1 MPSAP
6 ETENDAAGSEGNTP
20 DSDPAAEAAWE
31 QEARCETRFFHLEVL
46 SETVEAKTVET
57 LERGTESATEGS
69 KQENT
74 EENNKETASES
85 KQTEEETKQT
95 EAETSTEECNTEKA
109 PSKEAV
115 EKEAT
120 EEIQQDGSLYDMGGE
135 MRKASRV
142 AKVGL
147 RKAAGGL
154 DSNYVYLDPEGM
166 NLNFSADWSKATQLY
181 LFKTADG
188 DKFTP
193 GEKVNVYGKYYWRWR
208 IDGKSNNFAF
218 TYKDKWPEIKQDD
231 YYRTE
236 LAGKSSSSAAISFS
250 AAGGKVFANFSEEYS
265 VYDGKKAYVLKDITA
280 EIANKMPLY
289 FYDFTGDVKTPVKV
303 VYSSGSSFSTET
315 EGATKSVEMNS
326 VNDFPNLYTVEL
338 EKAKIETNPYVKF
351 TDGDGK
357 PLGKSYYFGQ
367 DSTGADTSAVPVTY
381 KAGSVDTF
389 LYGAT
394 ELQND
399 DGTTTTTI
407 SDWGTTPG
415 NESLKDK
422 TLYFDNQHFPVK
434 EGEEKVTLQIGTGTA
449 QELIPD
455 PQFKD
460 SLYSYKFTEDTT
472 QQTVF
477 TVKDPQGN
485 TYHFFWTDLDCN
497 LLQVT
502 ENIANVTGE
511 YGYGNKIYFDATYSK
526 LNTPD
531 VENSGQN
538 SIPASDNDKVYFY
551 AWNSKDSSKVRY
563 GAMIKAKPHKK
574 DGQTWSDVWYV
585 RIPEEDKIDQIIFS
599 DVALEN
605 SKEWDH
611 KYGRR
616 TAILTIPNT
625 KECGGKPCF
634 YADAGD
640 ATVYED
646 KYRDGYWAEVYT
658 IRDAEKYKVN
668 KDVVDIQKSASSTDQ
683 DTLYVDSTFYDYYT
697 DYELNGN
704 NRDSFSDPSGMS
716 QRNWVPFRQF
726 DQALSDYYEKNQVS
740 VPIYTGH
747 FQPSID
753 KWGCQFKDINGTL
766 KLYGSDN
773 NEAFFSTNNSV
784 IVENGSD
791 KGEYDYAA
799 QGLVSSTLTNGVLK
813 TAGGE
818 CAEPHFDEAF
828 LLGKNS
834 KNAVLGEVYHNVS
847 FPFKKKEDSNGVE
860 YWWFDSSK
868 TTLAM
873 QKDLSTQKY
882 YLKNTENQSWAR
894 NVKSDGKDAGA
905 YGFFPFN
912 ETTGGTNA
920 AKYNFGFG
928 TKLEIKFRLTEEGTV
943 LGNNKT
949 PVPII
954 FAFSGDDDVW
964 VFIDGK
970 LALDVGGAHGKV
982 TGTLNFKN
990 LEATVSKVKKSAAGI
1005 EGASPKTTKFTLEG
1019 ANEAEHTLTMFYME
1033 RGMWESNM
1041 MIAFNF
1047 PNDNEFAVE
1056 KQVDKSGVNPLFA
1069 DSFEDAS
1076 VFPFTIQN
1084 QATHFGTKKAAD
1096 SEATVKKEPFNR
1108 FDSGSS
1114 VSKPENSDITFELQN
1129 DKNGQSGVAHWF
1141 APLDDA
1147 GGENKEKRYGIIP
1160 YQPGGTLNAST
1171 ENKYL
1176 EFKLYYDYADTP
1188 TAKCIY
1194 LELEDAS
1201 RNQIGGLLSGMLYGN
1216 TTLKGQAWNTLTV
1229 DLSKLKGTADFDYN
1243 HIKCIKFNYSY
1254 SRHIYLDDFVFRS
1267 GVQVTKYTGFEVNQ
1281 KDIPDYGSAT
1291 SGKLENPKGAVYSL
1305 SDSSSTDTGVIEEDG
1320 TFVLADGQTATFRN
1334 QFRRGSYIS
1343 VKEEID
1349 SPAFETRWSL
1359 YENGHAVGKVTGTG
1373 DTVTITPGQSV
1384 SNEPGMQIK
1393 DGRKEVHK
1401 EDGTQNTGYT
1411 VTQFAKDANGS
1422 TQDTIVFRSY
1432 SNPDDKNNATKLKA
1446 VFVNKVKVGSLKI
1459 QKEKAKG
1466 SDDLEGTYT
1475 FKIKF
1480 TNVAGMSLEKGDSI
1494 TTEIPLKQGESYTIS
1509 GIPIGTDYEITEVKP
1524 TDGSSL
1530 KKVLISNDGTTFIDD
1545 TSFNVEK
1552 GSVNGTITAETAE
1565 NPVVEFQNNN
1575 KPTGNIA
1582 VTKKWVTTNG
1592 TEITDLKQLP
1602 TSIYLQLQRKE
1613 KGKEGA
1619 AWQAVDY
1626 SGNIDNSI
1634 GKKWVVVTRTYGGWS
1649 YSFMDLEQYVD
1660 SAATDKVP
1668 WIYRVME
1675 VDADGNVIA
1684 SGGTYTVDGKT
1695 YRVAYSLDASTGK
1708 TTGSMADPATGTAT
1722 DLTKVGIELATFAT
1736 ADVKQP
1742 TVNMTVT
1749 NTYLEELNLKITKK
1763 GKNTTEGEGLLSG
1776 VEFKLEK
1783 KNGEYYE
1790 PFLGPLTTVE
1800 GIATFEKLGQGTYR
1814 LIETK
1819 AAKDYNLLS
1828 DSILIEIDASN
1839 RVKWKM
1845 EKEPEEKWMTISPN
1859 EKNEIL
1865 LTIYNTKQLILPATG
1880 GSGFGLVTMGG
1891 IALMAQA
1898 ILMGT
1903 YFTLQCRKG
1912 DDKLRKKR

>member
-1 MPSAP
+1 M
-6 ETENDAAGSEGNTP
+6 
-20 DSDPAAEAAWE
+20 
-31 QEARCETRFFHLEVL
+31 L
-46 SETVEAKTVET
+46 SETVETKTVET
-57 LERGTESATEGS
+57 LERETQSATEGS
-69 KQENT
+69 KKETT

-95 EAETSTEECNTEKA
+95 ETTETGTEEGNTEKA

-166 NLNFSADWSKATQLY
+166 NLNSSADWSKATQLY

-188 DKFTP
+188 DNITA

-208 IDGKSNNFAF
+208 IDGNSNNFAF
-218 TYKDKWPEIKQDD
+218 TYKSNWHDIKQGD

-236 LAGKSSSSAAISFS
+236 LAGKSPSSSAAAISFS
-250 AAGGKVFANFSEEYS
+250 AAGGMVFANSSEEYS
-265 VYDGKKAYVLKDITA
+265 MCDEKKAYVLKDITA

-289 FYDFTGDVKTPVKV
+289 FYDFTGKVTAPVKV
-303 VYSSGSSFSTET
+303 VYSSDRSFSTET
-315 EGATKSVEMNS
+315 AGATKSVEMNS
-326 VNDFPNLYTVEL
+326 VDGFPNLYTVEL
-338 EKAKIETNPYVKF
+338 KKEEIETKPYVKF
-351 TDGDGK
+351 TDESGK
-357 PLGKSYYFGQ
+357 LLEKTYYFGE
-367 DSTGADTSAVPVTY
+367 DSTKAGTDVVSVTY

-1229 DLSKLKGTADFDYN
+1229 DLSKLKGAADFDYN

-1898 ILMGT
+1898 ILMDT